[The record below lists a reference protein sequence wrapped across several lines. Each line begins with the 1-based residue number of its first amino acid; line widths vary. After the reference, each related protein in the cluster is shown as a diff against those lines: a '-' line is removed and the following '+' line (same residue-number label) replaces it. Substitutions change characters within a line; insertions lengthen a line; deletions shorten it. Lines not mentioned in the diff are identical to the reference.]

1 MPETAYMDTNTNYVL
16 SNTLIKLAQMANLK
30 SNWNGYGAD
39 PLPYDTLYK
48 AQRLIPALHVQP
60 EIFPTANGSIQ
71 IEYEKDNGDYLE
83 LQFSGKGT
91 CEVFRIIDDNEEY
104 FTSPDNVSSINT
116 IVDSFYGY
124 QL

>member
-1 MPETAYMDTNTNYVL
+1 MPETAYIDTNTNYVL
-16 SNTLIKLAQMANLK
+16 NHALIKLTQMANLN
-30 SNWNGYGAD
+30 SNWDGYGAD

-60 EIFPTANGSIQ
+60 SIQ

-91 CEVFRIIDDNEEY
+91 CEVFRIINDNEEY